1 VPCDNEFEREFAQ
14 FLEKADDVVRFAKLP
29 EQFGF
34 AIEYTDN
41 AGNFRHYEP
50 DFVALTNDGT
60 HYIVETKGLE
70 DVNVANK
77 DRAAQLWCENTTK
90 LTGKPWA
97 YLKVLQTEYNQLQA
111 TSLSDLFVLGKGK
124 LL

>member
-1 VPCDNEFEREFAQ
+1 M
-14 FLEKADDVVRFAKLP
+14 EKADDVVRFAKLP

-50 DFVALTNDGT
+50 DFVVLINAGT

-77 DRAAQLWCENTTK
+77 DRAAKLWCENTTR
-90 LTGKPWA
+90 LTGKPWD
-97 YLKVLQTEYNQLQA
+97 YVKVLQTEYKNLQA
-111 TSLSDLFVLGKGK
+111 TEFAGLLVLARRQ